1 MLLRLLLTGSLK
13 TWQAECSQ
21 QHGLEHKNLVQNLKS
36 SPLSKCVH
44 STAYR
49 SIPRMLTAC
58 SSTAYLTKLPEA
70 TTAGIH
76 RAHPAI
82 SLSFFKKKTH
92 ICTALNVFLHQMET
106 PNPPGGS
113 SCAFCI
119 LARPAPHRVDGQ
131 ERQLVVRA
139 AVLGS
144 DLLSLQVPAEEEK
157 NQRKS

>member
-1 MLLRLLLTGSLK
+1 MVLSTRISCKTLK
-13 TWQAECSQ
+13 AVPFQNVCTQ
-21 QHGLEHKNLVQNLKS
+21 QPTEQF
-36 SPLSKCVH
+36 
-44 STAYR
+44 
-49 SIPRMLTAC
+49 PRMLTAC

-82 SLSFFKKKTH
+82 SLSFFKKKKH

>member
-44 STAYR
+44 STACR
-49 SIPRMLTAC
+49 AVPTMLTAC

-106 PNPPGGS
+106 PNPPRGS
-113 SCAFCI
+113 SCACCI

-144 DLLSLQVPAEEEK
+144 NLLSLQVPAEEEK